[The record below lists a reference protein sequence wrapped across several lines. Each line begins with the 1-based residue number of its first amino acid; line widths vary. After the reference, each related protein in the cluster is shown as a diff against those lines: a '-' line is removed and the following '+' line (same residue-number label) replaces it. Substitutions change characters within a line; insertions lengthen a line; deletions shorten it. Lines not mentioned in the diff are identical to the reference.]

1 MPLREVSLPIYPP
14 YPLAAPAARITH
26 LPPPTC
32 MSVTSVIPGCDAEAT
47 GERAVEVGLRH
58 ARVQRRRRRHVESRR
73 RGLAADDEAAMMK
86 MRSGSPLVSG
96 GGVGGQGASGRYPIT
111 LARYP
116 AADSHL
122 ALPIYPPS
130 PEAAAD
136 ASITPLPPALT
147 SHPRYISRKRTK
159 RCVKY

>member
-32 MSVTSVIPGCDAEAT
+32 MSVTSVIPGVRVGCDAEAT

-116 AADSHL
+116 AADSHYPFTPPHPRRPPTR
-122 ALPIYPPS
+122 ALPLYP
-130 PEAAAD
+130 
-136 ASITPLPPALT
+136 
-147 SHPRYISRKRTK
+147 RR
-159 RCVKY
+159 